1 MNKENIYSFLK
12 QNNIKFEVDEH
23 IPVYNMEDLRKVSL
37 KYPNYDGKNIFL
49 RDDKKR
55 NYYLITILGDKKVDL
70 KKFKIDNGLR
80 PLSFASEVE
89 LYNFLKLTP
98 GSVTP
103 LGLLNDKEKVVKFYI
118 DKDFFKEPFI
128 IGVHHNNNSATVW
141 LNVNDLVDFIKNHGN
156 DIYITKI

>member
-55 NYYLITILGDKKVDL
+55 NYYLITLLGDKKVDL

-80 PLSFASEVE
+80 PLSFAGEVE

-128 IGVHHNNNSATVW
+128 IGVHPNNNSATVW
-141 LNVNDLVDFIKNHGN
+141 LNVNDLVDIIKNHGN

>member
-1 MNKENIYSFLK
+1 M
-12 QNNIKFEVDEH
+12 DEH

-37 KYPNYDGKNIFL
+37 KYPDYDGKNIFL

-80 PLSFASEVE
+80 SLSFANEVE

-128 IGVHHNNNSATVW
+128 IGVHPNNNSATVW
-141 LNVNDLVDFIKNHGN
+141 LNVNDLVDIIKNHGN
-156 DIYITKI
+156 DVYITKI

>member
-128 IGVHHNNNSATVW
+128 IGVHPNNNSATVW
-141 LNVNDLVDFIKNHGN
+141 LNVNDLVSIIKNNGN
-156 DIYITKI
+156 EVYLTKF

>member
-128 IGVHHNNNSATVW
+128 IGVHPNNNSATVW
-141 LNVNDLVDFIKNHGN
+141 LNVNDLVDIIKNHGN
-156 DIYITKI
+156 DVYITKI

>member
-37 KYPNYDGKNIFL
+37 KYSNYDGKNIFL

-128 IGVHHNNNSATVW
+128 IGVHPNNNSATVW
-141 LNVNDLVDFIKNHGN
+141 LNVNDLVDIIKNHGN
-156 DIYITKI
+156 DVYITKI

>member
-37 KYPNYDGKNIFL
+37 KYSNYDGKNIFL

-128 IGVHHNNNSATVW
+128 IGVHPNNNSATVW
-141 LNVNDLVDFIKNHGN
+141 LNVNDLVDIIKNHGN

>member
-37 KYPNYDGKNIFL
+37 KYPDYDGKNIFL

-80 PLSFASEVE
+80 SLSFANEVE

-128 IGVHHNNNSATVW
+128 IGVHPNNNSATVW
-141 LNVNDLVDFIKNHGN
+141 LNVNDLVDIIKNHGN

>member
-1 MNKENIYSFLK
+1 MNKEEIYSFLK

-23 IPVYNMEDLRKVSL
+23 IPVFNMRDLKKVSL

-55 NYYLITILGDKKVDL
+55 NYYLVTILGNKKVDL
-70 KKFKIDNGLR
+70 KKFRIDNGLR
-80 PLSFASEVE
+80 PLSFASNIE
-89 LYNFLKLTP
+89 LDTYLKLTP

-103 LGLLNDKEKVVKFYI
+103 LGLLNDKEKIVKFYI
-118 DKDFFKEPFI
+118 DKEFFKDPFI
-128 IGVHHNNNSATVW
+128 IGVHPNDNSATVW
-141 LNVNDLVDFIKNHGN
+141 LNVNDLIDILKNNGN

>member
-12 QNNIKFEVDEH
+12 QKNIKFEVDEH

-37 KYPNYDGKNIFL
+37 KYPDYDGKNIFL

-80 PLSFASEVE
+80 SLSFANEVE

-128 IGVHHNNNSATVW
+128 IGVHPNNNSATVW
-141 LNVNDLVDFIKNHGN
+141 LNVNDLVDIIKNHGN
-156 DIYITKI
+156 DVYITKI

>member
-37 KYPNYDGKNIFL
+37 KYPDYDGKNIFL

-80 PLSFASEVE
+80 SLSFANEVE

-128 IGVHHNNNSATVW
+128 IGVHPNNNSATVW
-141 LNVNDLVDFIKNHGN
+141 LNVNDLVDIIKNHGN
-156 DIYITKI
+156 DVYITKI

>member
-1 MNKENIYSFLK
+1 MNKEEVYDFLK

-23 IPVYNMEDLRKVSL
+23 IPLFNMEDLGKVSL

-80 PLSFASEVE
+80 SLSFANEVE

-118 DKDFFKEPFI
+118 DENFFKDPFI
-128 IGVHHNNNSATVW
+128 IGVHPNDNSATVW
-141 LNVNDLVDFIKNHGN
+141 LNANDLVSIIKNNGN
-156 DIYITKI
+156 EVYLTKI

>member
-80 PLSFASEVE
+80 SLSFASEVE

-128 IGVHHNNNSATVW
+128 IGVHPNNNSATVW
-141 LNVNDLVDFIKNHGN
+141 LNVNDLVDIIKNHGN
-156 DIYITKI
+156 DVYITKI